1 MRPQPSVPMVETRLN
16 HALFGRA
23 YVVHVNKDGNVSY
36 DPYLDCTVSDS
47 GICLNINEDMKRPVL
62 VHFEAIVPLNVNV
75 KKNASVHVVE
85 QFSGTFNALAPA
97 ATFIHIEEKAR
108 GFFYRISE
116 IEEGHV
122 HHKRRAEIAKDGFLS
137 THFVNLSLG
146 NFKEDIDI
154 ELLGPAASIDFFLL
168 DLLCQ
173 SAHMNTELTITHRA
187 EASESRQLVRAIYSD
202 RAQGKFLGKV
212 IVDKTAPKS
221 SARQHYKTL
230 VLGKD
235 AKASVLPQLEIN
247 NYDITA
253 SHGATV
259 GELDSQALFYL
270 QSRGLSLIE
279 AKTLL
284 VSALSSEITNTI
296 SQSEIS
302 EFIENKVKSALS
314 LGVHN
319 G

>member
-1 MRPQPSVPMVETRLN
+1 MRPQALPITESRLN

-23 YVVHVNKDGNVSY
+23 YVVHVESDGKVSY
-36 DPYLDCTVSDS
+36 DPYLDCTVLSD
-47 GICLNINEDMKRPVL
+47 GIRLSINEDMKRPVL
-62 VHFEAIVPLNVNV
+62 VHFEAIVPLTINV

-85 QFSGTFNALAPA
+85 QFSGTPKNLAPA
-97 ATFIHIEEKAR
+97 TTFIHIEEQAR
-108 GFFYRISE
+108 GFLYRISE
-116 IEEGHV
+116 IEEGYV

-137 THFVNLSLG
+137 THCINLSLG
-146 NFKEDIDI
+146 NFREDIDI
-154 ELLGPAASIDFFLL
+154 KLLGPAASIDFFLL

-173 SAHMNTELTITHRA
+173 SAHTNTELTITHRS
-187 EASESRQLVRAIYSD
+187 EASESRQLVRTIYSD

-230 VLGKD
+230 LLGKE

-284 VSALSSEITNTI
+284 VSALSSEITSTI

-302 EFIENKVKSALS
+302 ELIGTKVKSALS